1 MIIDAVAKAAKL
13 IGRMVWCRT
22 CGRRQT
28 VENGLRLEAALRY
41 RRAWPM
47 PDPFATDK

>member
-28 VENGLRLEAALRY
+28 VENGLRDG
-41 RRAWPM
+41 WPKCCGYTM
-47 PDPFATDK
+47 TLDPPHTRSK